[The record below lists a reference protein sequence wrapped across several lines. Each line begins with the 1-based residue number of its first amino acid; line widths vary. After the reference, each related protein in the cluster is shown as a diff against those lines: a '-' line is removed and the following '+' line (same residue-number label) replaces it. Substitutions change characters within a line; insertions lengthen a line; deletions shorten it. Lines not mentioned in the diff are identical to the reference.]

1 MDLNLRKILLEYKEI
16 DYNKNQLNKSIINE
30 DYNETK
36 KIADSAGFS
45 GTDKLANLNQNFY
58 PVVARLFNLL
68 QSNSCKARISSGH
81 RNVMTNTKSLHPQGR
96 AIDIVFTSN
105 IRSCVGY
112 MTKICSQLNSEFPG
126 VYCMNEYPSMGG
138 KKSKDWSGDHYHIQF
153 SGNLKDGG
161 ETKGSSETKT
171 DYGSSETK
179 TDSGS
184 LMDYLPD
191 LSSDASS
198 DSFAGLIGKSLLK
211 NIMDDY
217 NPTHSLMIDEN
228 FNFGRK
234 VIDNGYY
241 YIIPSLHNTEIR
253 TPISGIASVGRSSN
267 CPNQVII
274 KNSAYMTKLQYCNLG
289 EKSVNDGDRVS
300 ENQVIGKADPKQD
313 VSVMIIPLGTNKT
326 TNVKSKN
333 KNNDDKDY
341 EKEQARQRLRRS
353 GGDPVTHFLVSWP
366 FDLYRYMK
374 KKKKEKSKENE
385 SKINENIQRIKK
397 LL

>member
-1 MDLNLRKILLEYKEI
+1 MDLNVRKILMEYKEI
-16 DYNKNQLNKSIINE
+16 DYNKNQFNKSIINE
-30 DYNETK
+30 DYKETK

-45 GTDKLANLNQNFY
+45 GTDKLSNLNQNFY
-58 PVVARLFNLL
+58 PVVARLFQLL

-81 RNVMTNTKSLHPQGR
+81 RDVMTNTKSLHPQGR
-96 AIDIVFTSN
+96 AIDIVFSSN

-112 MTKICSQLNSEFPG
+112 MPKICNQLNSEFPG

-161 ETKGSSETKT
+161 ETKGSPK
-171 DYGSSETK
+171 TK
-179 TDSGS
+179 TDSDSSGSKTDSSS

-191 LSSDASS
+191 LSSGASS

-211 NIMDDY
+211 HIMDDY
-217 NPTHSLMIDEN
+217 SPSHSVIIDEN
-228 FNFGRK
+228 FNFGKK
-234 VIDNGYY
+234 VIDNGNY

-253 TPISGIASVGRSSN
+253 TPISGIASVGRSSG

-300 ENQVIGKADPKQD
+300 ENQVIGKTNPKQD
-313 VSVMIIPLGTNKT
+313 VSVMIIPLGTNKPT
-326 TNVKSKN
+326 SVRSKT
-333 KNNDDKDY
+333 KNNNDKDY
-341 EKEQARQRLRRS
+341 EKEQNRQRLRRS
-353 GGDPVTHFLVSWP
+353 GDPAAYFLASWP

-374 KKKKEKSKENE
+374 KKRKEKSEENE

>member
-1 MDLNLRKILLEYKEI
+1 MDLNVRKILMEYKEI
-16 DYNKNQLNKSIINE
+16 DYNKNQLTKSIINE
-30 DYNETK
+30 DYKETK

-45 GTDKLANLNQNFY
+45 GTDKLSNLNQNFY
-58 PVVARLFNLL
+58 PVVTRLFQLL
-68 QSNSCKARISSGH
+68 QTKYCKARISSGH
-81 RNVMTNTKSLHPQGR
+81 RDVMTNTTSLHPKGR
-96 AIDIVFTSN
+96 AIDIVFTTN
-105 IRSCVGY
+105 IRSCVGH
-112 MTKICSQLNSEFPG
+112 MPKICNQLNSEFPG

-153 SGNLKDGG
+153 SGNLKNGG
-161 ETKGSSETKT
+161 ETKGSA
-171 DYGSSETK
+171 ETK

-191 LSSDASS
+191 LSSGSSS

-211 NIMDDY
+211 HIMDDY
-217 NPTHSLMIDEN
+217 SPSHSVMIDEN

-234 VIDNGYY
+234 VIDNGNY

-289 EKSVNDGDRVS
+289 DKSVNNGDRVS
-300 ENQVIGKADPKQD
+300 ENQVIGKTNPKQD
-313 VSVMIIPLGTNKT
+313 VSVMIISLDTNKPT
-326 TNVKSKN
+326 SASPKTKN
-333 KNNDDKDY
+333 YGKDY
-341 EKEQARQRLRRS
+341 EKEQNRQRLRRS
-353 GGDPVTHFLVSWP
+353 GDPAAYFLASWP

-374 KKKKEKSKENE
+374 KKKKEKSEENE

>member
-1 MDLNLRKILLEYKEI
+1 MEYKDI
-16 DYNKNQLNKSIINE
+16 DYNKNQFNKSIINE

-45 GTDKLANLNQNFY
+45 GTDKLSNLNKNFY
-58 PVVARLFNLL
+58 PVVARLFQLL
-68 QSNSCKARISSGH
+68 QSKSCKARISSGH
-81 RNVMTNTKSLHPQGR
+81 RDVITNTTSLHPKGR
-96 AIDIVFTSN
+96 AIDIVFSSN

-112 MTKICSQLNSEFPG
+112 MPKICSQLNSEFPG
-126 VYCMNEYPSMGG
+126 VYCKNEYPSMGG

-153 SGNLKDGG
+153 SGTLKKDGG
-161 ETKGSSETKT
+161 ETKGSSQ
-171 DYGSSETK
+171 TK

-191 LSSDASS
+191 LSSVSS

-211 NIMDDY
+211 HIMDDY
-217 NPTHSLMIDEN
+217 NPSHSVMIDEN

-234 VIDNGYY
+234 VIDNGNY
-241 YIIPSLHNTEIR
+241 YIIPSLHNTEIK

-300 ENQVIGKADPKQD
+300 ENQVIGKSNPKQD

-326 TNVKSKN
+326 TNMKSKT
-333 KNNDDKDY
+333 KNYDKEY
-341 EKEQARQRLRRS
+341 EKEQDRLRLRRS
-353 GGDPVTHFLVSWP
+353 GDPAAYFLASWP

-374 KKKKEKSKENE
+374 KKRKEKSEENE